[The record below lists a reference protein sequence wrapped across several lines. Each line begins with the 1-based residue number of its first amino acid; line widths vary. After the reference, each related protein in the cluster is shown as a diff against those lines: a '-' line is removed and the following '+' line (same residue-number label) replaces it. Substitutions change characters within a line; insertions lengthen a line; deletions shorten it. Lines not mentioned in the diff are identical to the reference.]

1 MGDWENWAGSW
12 TDLAVVAQA
21 GAAVLTVIAAIAA
34 AFYAAAQV
42 RQARE
47 LREEQARPFVT
58 VSFRPSHSVVCNI
71 VIKNEGSTLARN
83 VRFAFSPEWESSDAE
98 RNKIK
103 DSKLWRE
110 GIATLVPG
118 QEIAILADMFPD
130 RYERTD
136 LPTAY
141 AVEVRYEGAATRRSG
156 SRAKAGPIFV
166 LNYTLDFEVF
176 YGYNHALLYG
186 LHELADAVRQIRA
199 RLDSWSENP
208 SGRLSVVA
216 RNGDEADREELREF
230 EARRQRLA
238 EEKRARP
245 TPAPQ
250 DVVPVVDASSAFVA
264 EEPVDRGAGS

>member
-130 RYERTD
+130 RYKRTD

-141 AVEVRYEGAATRRSG
+141 EVEVRYEGVATRSSG
-156 SRAKAGPIFV
+156 SRAKAGPTFV

-176 YGYNHALLYG
+176 YGYNQAQLYG
-186 LHELADAVRQIRA
+186 LHEVADAVRQIRA
-199 RLDSWSENP
+199 RLDSWSESP

-216 RNGDEADREELREF
+216 RDGDEADLEERREF
-230 EARRQRLA
+230 DARRQRLA
-238 EEKRARP
+238 DERRARP
-245 TPAPQ
+245 TPTPQ
-250 DVVPVVDASSAFVA
+250 DVVLVEDASSAFVA
-264 EEPVDRGAGS
+264 EEPVDRGAAT

>member
-21 GAAVLTVIAAIAA
+21 GAAVITVIAAIVA

-42 RQARE
+42 RQSRE

-58 VSFRPSHSVVCNI
+58 VSFRPSHGVVCNI
-71 VIKNEGSTLARN
+71 VIKNEGATLARN
-83 VRFAFSPEWESSDAE
+83 VRFTFSPEWESSDAE

-103 DSKLWRE
+103 ESKLWRE
-110 GIATLVPG
+110 GLATLVPG

-130 RYERTD
+130 RYKRTD

-141 AVEVRYEGAATRRSG
+141 DVEVRYEGAATRRSG
-156 SRAKAGPIFV
+156 SRSKAGPIFV
-166 LNYTLDFEVF
+166 LNYALDFEIF
-176 YGYNHALLYG
+176 YGYNQAQLYG
-186 LHELADAVRQIRA
+186 LHELADAVRKIRA
-199 RLDSWSENP
+199 RLDSWCENP

-216 RNGDEADREELREF
+216 RDGDQADREELREF

-238 EEKRARP
+238 DERRARP
-245 TPAPQ
+245 TPTPQ
-250 DVVPVVDASSAFVA
+250 DVVPVEDASSAFVA
-264 EEPVDRGAGS
+264 EEPVDRGAGT